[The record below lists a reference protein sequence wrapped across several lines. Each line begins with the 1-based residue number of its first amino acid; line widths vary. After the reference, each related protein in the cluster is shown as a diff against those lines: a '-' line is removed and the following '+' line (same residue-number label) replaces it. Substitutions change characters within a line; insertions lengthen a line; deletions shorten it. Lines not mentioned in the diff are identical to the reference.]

1 MILAIDIGN
10 TNIVV
15 GCIDKEKIYFTERI
29 STIRTKTELEYAIDI
44 KTILDIHHI
53 NRADIEGAIIS
64 SVVPQITSA
73 ARLAVQKILKKDAMI
88 LGPGVK
94 TGLNIMLDNPGEM
107 GADRVADAVAA
118 LAQYVHSF
126 IRDKFFVSFADPVV
140 NAVVFQNIP
149 GEDRFS
155 FIGFDAGWGD
165 GVCCFHI
172 AVAMIYS
179 NDFCVSEFSHKK
191 YLRFRID

>member
-1 MILAIDIGN
+1 MN
-10 TNIVV
+10 
-15 GCIDKEKIYFTERI
+15 
-29 STIRTKTELEYAIDI
+29 
-44 KTILDIHHI
+44 
-53 NRADIEGAIIS
+53 
-64 SVVPQITSA
+64 
-73 ARLAVQKILKKDAMI
+73 ARWS
-88 LGPGVK
+88 
-94 TGLNIMLDNPGEM
+94 DNPI
-107 GADRVADAVAA
+107 V
-118 LAQYVHSF
+118 LSKPLH
-126 IRDKFFVSFADPVV
+126 KFFVSFADQVV

-149 GEDRFS
+149 GEDWFS